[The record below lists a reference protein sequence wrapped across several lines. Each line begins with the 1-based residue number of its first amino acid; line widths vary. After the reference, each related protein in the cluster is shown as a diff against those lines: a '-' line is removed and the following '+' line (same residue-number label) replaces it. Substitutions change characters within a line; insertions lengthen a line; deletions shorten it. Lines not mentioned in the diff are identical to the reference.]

1 MAYPSVR
8 RIAGWIIVL
17 SVLLLAGPG
26 AAQETCIATG
36 DLNGSGS
43 LTLSDLNYM
52 YAYFYLNSPI
62 PPNTYQ
68 MDING
73 NCVVNIVDFW
83 IFLDCYS
90 SPYWSCPETPT
101 CCDPVVKRCCLG
113 DPNMSGGEPTI
124 SDVSVI
130 IDALF
135 ITGNCNSI
143 CTAAADFNHSGGSDP
158 TCDDI
163 TISDVSALIDCL
175 FITGNV
181 VPCYEICE

>member
-1 MAYPSVR
+1 MGHQSVR
-8 RIAGWIIVL
+8 ELAGWTIAL
-17 SVLLLAGPG
+17 SALLLVGPG

-43 LTLSDLNYM
+43 VTNSDMGWWLSYVYYDG
-52 YAYFYLNSPI
+52 PI
-62 PPNTYQ
+62 PSYPYQ
-68 MDING
+68 MDLNG
-73 NCVVNIVDFW
+73 NCEVNPVDFR
-83 IFLDCYS
+83 IFVDCFF
-90 SPYWSCPETPT
+90 SPVRPCPETAT
-101 CCDPVVKRCCLG
+101 CCDPSVKRCCLG

-124 SDVSVI
+124 SDVSAI

-135 ITGNCNSI
+135 ITGNCDGI
-143 CTAAADFNHSGGSDP
+143 CTGGADTNRSGGSDP

-181 VPCYEICE
+181 VPC